1 MSTATRSG
9 ADRAEVLDRLR
20 EAAGQ
25 RLTDEAVE
33 AEAAVL
39 DALADLTTVLG
50 PWRAA
55 RLLFDPGAPAR

>member
-20 EAAGQ
+20 EAAG